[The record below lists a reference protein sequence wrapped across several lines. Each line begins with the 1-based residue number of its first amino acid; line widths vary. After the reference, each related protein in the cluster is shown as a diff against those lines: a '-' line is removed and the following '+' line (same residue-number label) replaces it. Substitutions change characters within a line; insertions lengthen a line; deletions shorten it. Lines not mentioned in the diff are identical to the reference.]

1 MEPVDDDG
9 DFAGERVLKDR
20 DRKETQD
27 VMGQQKLQLT
37 ENFAKNL
44 R

>member
-9 DFAGERVLKDR
+9 DFAGERVLEDR
-20 DRKETQD
+20 DRKETQN
-27 VMGQQKLQLT
+27 VMAKQKLQLI
-37 ENFAKNL
+37 ESFAKNL